1 MKRISGYSYQA
12 TIPAAELQEGC
23 FKYNIIVC
31 RGDSTR
37 TYPAGNSVKGF
48 SSGIK
53 GNPLDWDYIADSY
66 WTTRI
71 VAPDSP
77 IQLLSVTDTHS
88 GIEAYTLP
96 EWNDLKRTLIDFSP
110 IEKPLL
116 RFAFTSKGE
125 KTQHFLR
132 KSIQDVLKE
141 RKGKL
146 KSCTT
151 LCIRVNRHKNLPE
164 GFYAGFITSDGYT
177 YKTICSTP
185 SPEGIIRIPLK
196 KLHQADTALLPIAYP
211 TFLKQYFHP
220 ETDIPFQMEKAE
232 KLELS
237 LLGKDKTESIIELGE
252 IWLE

>member
-53 GNPLDWDYIADSY
+53 RKSVGLGLHCRFILDYPYCRSRQSN
-66 WTTRI
+66 T
-71 VAPDSP
+71 V
-77 IQLLSVTDTHS
+77 LSVTDTHS

-125 KTQHFLR
+125 KTHHFLR

-141 RKGKL
+141 RKRKI
-146 KSCTT
+146 K
-151 LCIRVNRHKNLPE
+151 E
-164 GFYAGFITSDGYT
+164 
-177 YKTICSTP
+177 
-185 SPEGIIRIPLK
+185 
-196 KLHQADTALLPIAYP
+196 LHHSL
-211 TFLKQYFHP
+211 HP
-220 ETDIPFQMEKAE
+220 CQPP
-232 KLELS
+232 
-237 LLGKDKTESIIELGE
+237 
-252 IWLE
+252 